1 MLKAD
6 WYTDLADITNSEM
19 NMKTMNCNIC
29 KYIISQID
37 VMSLS
42 VSNGRFIGVFYGLLC
57 P

>member
-19 NMKTMNCNIC
+19 NMKTMNCNIF

-42 VSNGRFIGVFYGLLC
+42 VSNGRFINGLYGQLC

>member
-42 VSNGRFIGVFYGLLC
+42 VSNGRFISGLYGQLC